1 MVPSFLNVEN
11 ESAFR
16 FQTADFDQSVMEL
29 VVTPVAE
36 NGPTEAQP
44 GEDMWKSTTT
54 ISTISVQARPDITMV
69 IAMLKSLG
77 YYELRIDEMN
87 PKMLEIGSDLGQTSH
102 LLNSH
107 NDLFSRLTS
116 KQQQVEELLE
126 RAQDLVTQQTEQDD
140 VVVYEAMADGLGS
153 VWKELTRQL
162 ELRGYILTDTLHLY
176 ELADKHEHLNKHTN
190 SMLRHAIGLVPPN
203 ANSEQIQS
211 EVDREAASNLQQIV
225 GDTQNAINELI
236 GLTATAVDIGSNII
250 GQIRVLGALADN
262 YERAGEVA
270 EACLIIE
277 KVMLRMAQQ
286 WEMIDN
292 FWTEERSKFD
302 AVIGTPAQIIRT
314 DTQEVPP
321 SSAEHIVAHLNALEA
336 WLDAAK
342 QTLVTTG
349 GDQETVNLLLGEVKT
364 QKQRL
369 EQLKVDA
376 SFQNLVDRRQ
386 QLLSNFADFIQTL
399 EGKSQIDN
407 RVAQFLQNA
416 DSMLHQLDK
425 MGAELVNANAP
436 MAGELGPLAH
446 QKAGA
451 LIDEG
456 ENILQTL
463 GQNDAVANKVA
474 ELKEKLTQVEQMAR
488 DRIAWAKTGNQKLQA
503 QLTSLSSWLKDVAEA
518 FMSQNGHLGSDY
530 SSCSVFVNK
539 HKQFTA
545 DAVNKEPEVLS
556 VLNHAQELAAPDRR
570 IMVDVQ
576 NKYEKLR
583 QGLEVRL
590 QLGRNFEQVLKFA
603 KELDAS
609 FENLDTMIGAN
620 NRQYAISDPNISQ
633 RVRNVIQLVHETLQ
647 QERHQGDKFIANA
660 RSAASTDS
668 YLSTEDGIGAV
679 QKIVS
684 DHERRLA
691 DFSHMWEEF
700 ERSKFDSRRA
710 LQVIEE
716 VQMWQIETTELIR
729 VMESQKPQTPE
740 DLRKAENQLG
750 IMISQ
755 ASQHTNKLNSAQSLV
770 LQSDPST
777 MEKAADVERKQ
788 RELER
793 KIREFKDQVDTV
805 DVRQNAD
812 YRTSFVDGV
821 ATLTIEETFI
831 EDSAVYKI
839 RAENGL
845 GSAESEARLVVKS
858 KSQLNKT
865 AEQIAADKPHFVRLL
880 QNVNVNEGENAV
892 LDCVVVANP
901 EPTIIWYKEE
911 ETIQESDR
919 IHLQFQGDHCIL
931 SIYGAAAS
939 DSGLYK
945 VKAVNPHG
953 ETTNFCRLNV
963 AARKMPPQTA
973 PKPSTPINILYEQHQ
988 QIQQQ
993 HVQLRQ
999 KPPYVEPTL
1008 ANQIIR
1014 VVGVPTPNFSWT
1026 FQDQPIPQNDPNVQV
1041 VNEADG
1047 WTRVTIERAMPQ
1059 NAGIYMI
1066 VASNELGE
1074 ARSGASLN
1082 VIPSGRQGPGAF
1094 PTSTTGFYNEQ
1105 TSHETTSTTT
1115 RNVNQIMQQERL
1127 TQNGAYTG
1135 TPTPPPIPKHRGSS
1149 AEKYLMGEYV
1159 EKDMGD
1165 MGYSSIANAPE
1176 FAIPFQNEYT
1186 VNEGEKVK
1194 IDCLMVGNPRPRV
1207 NWYFND
1213 KPIKSNWQIAEFT
1226 NIGDTYSIC
1235 FTPAKLENAGYYRM
1249 TAENIRGKTESLTL
1263 IHVRPKA
1270 LQQQTSMIPQPQK
1283 LKKTHSLEH
1292 NRLMNEFALTG
1303 HASSIPRY
1311 EHLAGGTPPPPK
1323 RVHPAGPSSQMTT
1336 SAYQPS
1342 GYGQSQQQY
1351 QFVSEQRQQ
1360 SAPPAE
1366 GQPPHFIQAL
1376 VSIVGTVGESAKFE
1390 TIVTG
1395 HPAPS
1400 AQWSKD
1406 GVPLS
1411 QENAP
1416 NVMFSNVGGRLSLT
1430 FQNLSMQNAGK
1441 YMCIARNAF
1450 GMATSTRTIAPDF
1463 IKRLISEEVMEGNR
1477 LKWSVKVSGDP
1488 EPSVTWLRD
1497 GQLIPNCE
1505 EVKLIGE
1512 GDGLYA
1518 MVIERVEAADG
1529 GQFTCLLENEAGEAR
1544 STADLVIRP
1553 PGTEP
1558 GSYFHI
1564 TKVTQE
1570 KQLKGEEVA
1579 RNQSS
1584 SFSIQSPRQTPP

>member
-1 MVPSFLNVEN
+1 
-11 ESAFR
+11 
-16 FQTADFDQSVMEL
+16 MEL

-44 GEDMWKSTTT
+44 NEDMWKSTTT

-77 YYELRIDEMN
+77 YYELRIDEMK
-87 PKMLEIGSDLGQTSH
+87 PKMLEIGSDLGETSY

-140 VVVYEAMADGLGS
+140 VVVYEAMADGLGLA
-153 VWKELTRQL
+153 WKELTRQL

-211 EVDREAASNLQQIV
+211 EVGREAASNLQQIV

-302 AVIGTPAQIIRT
+302 AVIGTPAQVIRT

-342 QTLVTTG
+342 QTLSTTG

-386 QLLSNFADFIQTL
+386 QLLANFADFIQTL
-399 EGKSQIDN
+399 DGKSQIDN

-456 ENILQTL
+456 EHLLQTL
-463 GQNDAVANKVA
+463 GQNDAVSNKVA
-474 ELKEKLTQVEQMAR
+474 ELKEKLMQVEQMAR
-488 DRIAWAKTGNQKLQA
+488 DRIAWAKTANQKLQA
-503 QLTSLSSWLKDVAEA
+503 QLSSLSSWLKDVAET

-530 SSCSVFVNK
+530 SSCSEFVNK

-620 NRQYAISDPNISQ
+620 NRHYAISDPNISQ

-668 YLSTEDGIGAV
+668 YLNAEDGIGAI
-679 QKIVS
+679 QKIVG

-691 DFSHMWEEF
+691 GFSHMWEEF
-700 ERSKFDSRRA
+700 ERSKFDSRKA

-729 VMESQKPQTPE
+729 IMESQKPQTPE
-740 DLRKAENQLG
+740 DHRKAENQLEN
-750 IMISQ
+750 MISQ
-755 ASQHTNKLNSAQSLV
+755 ASQQTNKLNSAQSLI

-788 RELER
+788 KELEG
-793 KIREFKDQVDTV
+793 KIREFKDQVVRMTVEETFIETRETLKAPVMISPLMDSQDTV
-805 DVRQNAD
+805 DVRQNPD

-839 RAENGL
+839 RAANGL

-865 AEQIAADKPHFVRLL
+865 AEQIGADKPHFVRQL
-880 QNVNVNEGENAV
+880 QNVNINEGEIAV

-901 EPTIIWYKEE
+901 EPTIIWFKEE

-931 SIYGAAAS
+931 SIYGASAA

-963 AARKMPPQTA
+963 TARKMPPQT
-973 PKPSTPINILYEQHQ
+973 
-988 QIQQQ
+988 
-993 HVQLRQ
+993 
-999 KPPYVEPTL
+999 PPYVEPTL
-1008 ANQIIR
+1008 ANQIVSEGQKVQFRIH
-1014 VVGVPTPNFSWT
+1014 VSGVPTPNFAWT
-1026 FQDQPIPQNDPNVQV
+1026 FQDQPIPQDDPNVQV

-1059 NAGIYMI
+1059 YAGIYMI

-1094 PTSTTGFYNEQ
+1094 PTSTTGFYTEQ
-1105 TSHETTSTTT
+1105 ISHETTSTTT
-1115 RNVNQIMQQERL
+1115 RNVNQIMQQERF
-1127 TQNGAYTG
+1127 TQNGAITG

-1213 KPIKSNWQIAEFT
+1213 KPIKSNWQVAEFT

-1235 FTPAKLENAGYYRM
+1235 FSPAKLENAGYYRM

-1311 EHLAGGTPPPPK
+1311 ERFAGGTPPPTK
-1323 RVHPAGPSSQMTT
+1323 RVHPAVPSGQMTT

-1342 GYGQSQQQY
+1342 
-1351 QFVSEQRQQ
+1351 
-1360 SAPPAE
+1360 

-1395 HPAPS
+1395 YPAPN

-1411 QENAP
+1411 KENAP
-1416 NVMFSNVGGRLSLT
+1416 NVIFSNVGGRLSLT

-1450 GMATSTRTIAPDF
+1450 GMATSSAQLVVRARTIAPDF
-1463 IKRLISEEVMEGNR
+1463 IKRLISEEVMEGER

-1512 GDGLYA
+1512 GDGVYA
-1518 MVIERVEAADG
+1518 MVIERVETADG

-1553 PGTEP
+1553 PGAEP